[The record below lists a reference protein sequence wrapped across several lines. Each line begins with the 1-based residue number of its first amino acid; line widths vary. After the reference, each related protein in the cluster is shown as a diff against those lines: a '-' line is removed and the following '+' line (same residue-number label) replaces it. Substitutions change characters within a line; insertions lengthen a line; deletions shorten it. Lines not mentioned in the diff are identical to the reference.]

1 MGEMKMSEL
10 ILPAFQQFWKAA
22 RKTKKL
28 FFVLKGGRNSSKST
42 HIAIDYIMDMMKY
55 PINGLCVRKVGNTLQ
70 DSVYEQLKWAIE
82 YLQVGHLFH
91 CNISPLRI
99 TYLPRGNRI
108 IFRGADKPERIKSIK
123 ASRFPIARL
132 WVEEVAEFKTEDE
145 ISTIVNSIIRAE
157 LPEGLAY
164 KVYYS
169 YNPPKRKQ
177 SWVNKKF
184 ESHTIPEN
192 VYWHHST
199 YLDNPYVSKA
209 FLEEA
214 ETVRTTGAINKD
226 TGNSLKYDWDY
237 MGKPIGAGVVPFSN
251 LVFRE
256 IRGKDLD
263 STWLVN
269 EERTQ
274 GFFIDEMA
282 TFDNIRQG
290 LDWGYGVDPLA
301 FVRLHYDKTRR
312 RLYFLDEYYAVK
324 TSNREIFEWLK
335 KKGYLYDQT
344 IADSAEPKSI
354 DELRG
359 YGMPNIRGAKKGAGS
374 VEYGEKWLDDL
385 VEIVIDPRRTPN
397 IAKEFESIDY
407 MVDAQG
413 NIRNKL
419 EDKDNH
425 TIDATRYA
433 CEQDMKMNN
442 EVKAVKGFM

>member
-1 MGEMKMSEL
+1 M
-10 ILPAFQQFWKAA
+10 IPDN
-22 RKTKKL
+22 T
-28 FFVLKGGRNSSKST
+28 
-42 HIAIDYIMDMMKY
+42 YI
-55 PINGLCVRKVGNTLQ
+55 
-70 DSVYEQLKWAIE
+70 
-82 YLQVGHLFH
+82 
-91 CNISPLRI
+91 
-99 TYLPRGNRI
+99 
-108 IFRGADKPERIKSIK
+108 
-123 ASRFPIARL
+123 
-132 WVEEVAEFKTEDE
+132 
-145 ISTIVNSIIRAE
+145 
-157 LPEGLAY
+157 
-164 KVYYS
+164 
-169 YNPPKRKQ
+169 
-177 SWVNKKF
+177 
-184 ESHTIPEN
+184 
-192 VYWHHST
+192 HHST
-199 YLDNPYVSKA
+199 YKDNPYVSKA

-237 MGKPIGAGVVPFSN
+237 DGKPIGAGVVPFNN
-251 LVFRE
+251 LVFRR
-256 IRGKDLD
+256 IRDSKDPDVAMGLA
-263 STWLVN
+263 S
-269 EERTQ
+269 
-274 GFFIDEMA
+274 DEMS

-301 FVRLHYDKTRR
+301 FVRVHYDKTRR
-312 RLYFLDEYYAVK
+312 KLYFLDEYYAVK

-335 KKGYLYDQT
+335 KKGYLHDQT

-359 YGMPNIRGAKKGAGS
+359 LGMPNIRGAKKGAGS

-425 TIDATRYA
+425 TIDACRYA